1 MRHLRVM
8 SYVLTAVGV
17 ALAVAAAVADLGAGV
32 LLTGILLAWAG
43 IVKIAVVAIWAT
55 IARLDDN
62 RQPTRIEQ
70 MDRLDSVS

>member
-1 MRHLRVM
+1 VRHLRLM

-17 ALAVAAAVADLGAGV
+17 ALVVAAAVADLAAGV
-32 LLTGILLAWAG
+32 LLTGLLLAWAG

-62 RQPTRIEQ
+62 RQRPGLEPV
-70 MDRLDSVS
+70 DHLDSVS

>member
-1 MRHLRVM
+1 MRHLRLM

-17 ALAVAAAVADLGAGV
+17 ALAVAAAVAGLGAGV

-55 IARLDDN
+55 IARLDES
-62 RQPTRIEQ
+62 RQGPGLEPV
-70 MDRLDSVS
+70 DRLDGAS